1 MQDLRHKNSAKYF
14 WLGSGDSG
22 RAAGPLRK
30 PIFEGRFEAEKLCN
44 KCAPKNAAILTVL
57 GIPVFFASA
66 IQGFSGHPVGRSGT
80 GLGCPDFGGFLPLS
94 GASLPSPMG
103 LRIRL
108 RFRYN
113 SNVRFQAAKIGQ
125 FGFQRLLYV
134 RWEET
139 WASFNTLAGAL
150 SVRRQS
156 GSVIKG

>member
-1 MQDLRHKNSAKYF
+1 
-14 WLGSGDSG
+14 
-22 RAAGPLRK
+22 
-30 PIFEGRFEAEKLCN
+30 
-44 KCAPKNAAILTVL
+44 
-57 GIPVFFASA
+57 
-66 IQGFSGHPVGRSGT
+66 
-80 GLGCPDFGGFLPLS
+80 
-94 GASLPSPMG
+94 MG
-103 LRIRL
+103 LQIRL

-113 SNVRFQAAKIGQ
+113 SIVRFQAAKIGQ